1 MATPEVPSSIDPSTA
16 RAEAAGTGPASPEV
30 SRMPPWIPRL
40 ILLVILS
47 GFAAFAALTLFRK
60 LRDLIVWL
68 ITALFLS
75 FALEPAVNWLA
86 RRGWRRGLAT
96 GVVIVGVALAFLTLL
111 GLMVPLVVN
120 QVQQLVNELPG
131 LLDRANTYSQ
141 RWFHYT
147 LTKKEILD
155 WIANA
160 KIDIRNVASNVASIG
175 ARILGIVFQLLTILL
190 FTFYLVA
197 DGPRFRRTLCS
208 VLTPRR
214 QREVLDVWEIA
225 IDKTGGYLYSRL
237 LLAALSAFFSFV
249 VLMILGV
256 PFAVPLALWMGFVSQ
271 FIPVVGTY
279 IAAAVPLLVALLS
292 DPWSAL
298 FFLVYVLVYQQIENY
313 LFSPRITA
321 RTMQLHPA
329 VAFFSALAGGS
340 LNGVVGA
347 FLALPAAAIIQAIIS
362 SYLTR
367 HEVVETELT
376 REIAPADARE
386 ERAGAKRA
394 RLLDRLRRR
403 GAGAP

>member
-1 MATPEVPSSIDPSTA
+1 LGLGPSLRWPASLARRLLTHGGIVPGAQGIILREVALAPPPPGGYPAAMATPDLPTPSEPQTA
-16 RAEAAGTGPASPEV
+16 RAEAARTEPAAPE
-30 SRMPPWIPRL
+30 SARMPPWIPRL

-60 LRDLIVWL
+60 LRDLVVWL

-249 VLMILGV
+249 VLMIL
-256 PFAVPLALWMGFVSQ
+256 
-271 FIPVVGTY
+271 
-279 IAAAVPLLVALLS
+279 
-292 DPWSAL
+292 
-298 FFLVYVLVYQQIENY
+298 
-313 LFSPRITA
+313 
-321 RTMQLHPA
+321 
-329 VAFFSALAGGS
+329 
-340 LNGVVGA
+340 
-347 FLALPAAAIIQAIIS
+347 
-362 SYLTR
+362 
-367 HEVVETELT
+367 
-376 REIAPADARE
+376 
-386 ERAGAKRA
+386 
-394 RLLDRLRRR
+394 
-403 GAGAP
+403 